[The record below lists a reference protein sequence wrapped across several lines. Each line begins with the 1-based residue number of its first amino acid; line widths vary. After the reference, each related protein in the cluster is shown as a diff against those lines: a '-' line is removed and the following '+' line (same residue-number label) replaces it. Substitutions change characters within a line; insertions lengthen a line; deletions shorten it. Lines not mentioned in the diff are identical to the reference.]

1 MARGKLMSKRC
12 SNGSRKKCLTKK
24 CVKKMNPKAKTFS
37 MKRKMNARAK
47 TFKMKK
53 SKKMNARAKTFSMKK
68 GGKRSS
74 LDEEGR
80 LYKEGKGKYSN
91 LRESDFCGPAGNAPM
106 GTFPVDTEK
115 RCSAALSYARNAPY
129 PDGIVEC
136 AMKKAKENGWKC
148 GKNSKQ
154 VKKMKKNKKY
164 GGMTPEERD
173 EIMKREMEDMER
185 AWKRVDQ
192 IPRGAEMNDEEEM
205 NDAHRKYYL
214 ENTEAK
220 INKDG
225 RASLTDK
232 EFEKYIIEKS
242 KAPNFHIQPGG
253 KKMKKNKKG
262 GWVGATIGTTVGLAV
277 GYGVGIGLPGKIKE
291 KFSSNSNSS
300 SDVKEMGND
309 GFNKVDAPE
318 KKEDTPIEI
327 VPTGGAKCQDDEHHH
342 PGHHKSKKNGCMKNS
357 DMGGSKKKSKGKG
370 KKSKGKG
377 KKSAYSQFLSKELK
391 RVGDAHPDWAQPKV
405 FKEAVS
411 NWSNSK

>member
-1 MARGKLMSKRC
+1 
-12 SNGSRKKCLTKK
+12 
-24 CVKKMNPKAKTFS
+24 
-37 MKRKMNARAK
+37 
-47 TFKMKK
+47 
-53 SKKMNARAKTFSMKK
+53 MKK

-115 RCSAALSYARNAPY
+115 RCSAALSYARNAPN

-148 GKNSKQ
+148 GKNSKK
-154 VKKMKKNKKY
+154 V
-164 GGMTPEERD
+164 
-173 EIMKREMEDMER
+173 
-185 AWKRVDQ
+185 
-192 IPRGAEMNDEEEM
+192 
-205 NDAHRKYYL
+205 
-214 ENTEAK
+214 
-220 INKDG
+220 
-225 RASLTDK
+225 
-232 EFEKYIIEKS
+232 
-242 KAPNFHIQPGG
+242 

-262 GWVGATIGTTVGLAV
+262 GWIGATIGTTAGLAV

-291 KFSSNSNSS
+291 KFSSNSASS
-300 SDVKEMGND
+300 SDVKETGND

-318 KKEDTPIEI
+318 KKEDTPIENVGI

-357 DMGGSKKKSKGKG
+357 DMGGSKKKSKGK
-370 KKSKGKG
+370 KSKGKG

-391 RVGDAHPDWAQPKV
+391 RVGDAHPDWPQPKV